1 MFAVTVSP
9 EVLEADLAAGRMCC
23 PGCDGPLSPWGFGR
37 VRELR
42 TLEGVRSVRPRRA
55 CCHACETTHVIVP
68 AWSVPRRRDCAEVI
82 GAALLAKAQGD
93 GHRKIAARL
102 GRPPATVRGWL
113 RAFAR
118 RAEAVQSSA
127 LRWARTIDAQLE
139 PAGGWVVVRRR
150 RGRARDR
157 RQSLPAV
164 PANTGRAVGAC
175 GRAHRRPAARPATRP
190 ALALAVPA
198 GRAGP
203 PARPR

>member
-23 PGCDGPLSPWGFGR
+23 PGCDGPLSRWGFGR

-55 CCHACETTHVIVP
+55 CCQACQTTHVIVP
-68 AWSVPRRRDCAEVI
+68 AWSVPRRRDSAEVI

-102 GRPPATVRGWL
+102 RRPPATVRGWL

-139 PAGGWVVVRRR
+139 SAATGSSF
-150 RGRARDR
+150 A
-157 RQSLPAV
+157 SAV
-164 PANTGRAVGAC
+164 DALGI
-175 GRAHRRPAARPATRP
+175 AARACR
-190 ALALAVPA
+190 L
-198 GRAGP
+198 
-203 PARPR
+203 